1 MNNVIKLAQKG
12 VNGTATCK
20 VVNKFV
26 IIFKLFDQLINAD
39 FFKPFDFYLKTLIFL
54 KSL

>member
-1 MNNVIKLAQKG
+1 MIRKKVTRKEYCEIGSSLMITLRERLEAQKL

-26 IIFKLFDQLINAD
+26 IIL
-39 FFKPFDFYLKTLIFL
+39 
-54 KSL
+54 